1 MHQQNYFRQKCFFS
15 LRTSSI
21 RTLMNT
27 FIRTIGWSLL
37 LVVTM
42 PFAFGQ
48 TGSST
53 AALFKERYERGKQL
67 YEQGEYASAI
77 EAFRSLSRT
86 EEGNPYTV
94 YASFYFALSAFQ
106 QQDYALAKNMLQQIK
121 SKYPK
126 WSKMSDVDYW
136 LANTY
141 FELGDYA
148 QAIALI
154 KSLDQQK
161 GTTRSTLEDAQAMKE
176 FYVSRLNEP
185 KRLQSLLQS
194 YPEDK
199 QIATQLVKQL
209 VVSDENLALKDSLV
223 QAFGIDEASF
233 GVASQA
239 SSVKKDVYNVA
250 AFLPFFYDKLMVENE
265 RVGNDFVVELY
276 QSMRLAVNDL
286 QKDGVNVQLY
296 AYDTERDYDATLR
309 LLEKEEVKN
318 MDVIIGPLFPGPFRA
333 VSEFTQEQQIY
344 MFNPISTNPLVMQG
358 NPFSFLS
365 KPSMLTEARQAA
377 RFARD
382 TLNRPVAVVV
392 TDDTKQDTA
401 RVGAFIRTFQQDDP
415 DREVHL
421 EVFRSFNVDAIEDFV
436 DTLVYYGEQNE
447 TEPPVVYVASNNDL
461 VITNT
466 ISAVVMA
473 RAPVT
478 LIGND
483 SWFDI
488 TSITY
493 EQLEELDVHFLS
505 PGYTEHRRRSVQDF
519 KEAYRKKYNA
529 VPSKY
534 AYAGYDAMYYIG
546 QMLQEYGTYFQEFY
560 TNAKPVRSL
569 LFAGYNYFEAQDN
582 QVVPI
587 IRFEDGVLRE
597 AKPQEE

>member
-1 MHQQNYFRQKCFFS
+1 
-15 LRTSSI
+15 
-21 RTLMNT
+21 MNT

-37 LVVTM
+37 LLAGM

-48 TGSST
+48 VGSST
-53 AALFKERYERGKQL
+53 SALFKERYERGKEQ
-67 YEQGEYASAI
+67 YERGEYASAI

-86 EEGNPYTV
+86 EDGNPYTI

-106 QQDYALAKNMLQQIK
+106 QQDYALAKNMLLQIK

-141 FELGDYA
+141 FELDDYA
-148 QAIALI
+148 QAMSLT

-161 GTTRSTLEDAQAMKE
+161 GTTRSTLEDAQAMQK
-176 FYVSRLNEP
+176 FYVSRLNDPE
-185 KRLQSLLQS
+185 RLRALLEN
-194 YPEDK
+194 YPQDK
-199 QIATQLVKQL
+199 LIATQLVKQL
-209 VVSDENLALKDSLV
+209 VTSGENLVLKDSLV
-223 QAFGIDEASF
+223 QAFGIDETTF

-239 SSVKKDVYNVA
+239 SSIKKDVYNVA

-276 QSMRLAVNDL
+276 QSMRLAANDL
-286 QKDGVNVQLY
+286 QKEGVNVQLY
-296 AYDTERDYDATLR
+296 AYDTERDYDATQR
-309 LLEKEEVKN
+309 LLEKDEIKN

-358 NPFSFLS
+358 NPFSFLN
-365 KPSMLTEARQAA
+365 KPSLLTEARHAA

-382 TLNRPVAVVV
+382 TLDRPVAVVV

-401 RVGAFIRTFQQDDP
+401 RVGAFIRTFRQNDP

-436 DTLVYYGEQNE
+436 DTLVYYSERNE

-473 RAPVT
+473 KAPVT

-488 TSITY
+488 TSVTY

-505 PGYTEHRRRSVQDF
+505 PGHTEHRRRSVKKF
-519 KEAYRKKYNA
+519 AETYRKKYNA

-560 TNAKPVRSL
+560 TNAKPVKSL

-587 IRFEDGVLRE
+587 IRFEDGVLRK
-597 AKPQEE
+597 AQSKEE

>member
-1 MHQQNYFRQKCFFS
+1 
-15 LRTSSI
+15 
-21 RTLMNT
+21 MNT

-37 LVVTM
+37 LVAGM

-48 TGSST
+48 AGSST
-53 AALFKERYERGKQL
+53 AALFKERYQRGKEL

-86 EEGNPYTV
+86 EDGNPYTI

-106 QQDYALAKNMLQQIK
+106 QADHNLAKNMLLQIK

-141 FELGDYA
+141 FELDDYA
-148 QAIALI
+148 QAMSLV

-161 GTTRSTLEDAQAMKE
+161 GTTRSTLEDAQAMQR
-176 FYVSRLNEP
+176 FYVSRLDDPE
-185 KRLQSLLQS
+185 RLRALLENHPQ
-194 YPEDK
+194 DK

-209 VVSDENLALKDSLV
+209 VTSDNPDTALKDSLV
-223 QAFGIDEASF
+223 QAFQIDEASF

-250 AFLPFFYDKLMVENE
+250 AFLPFFYNKLTTENE

-276 QSMRLAVNDL
+276 QSMRMAAADL

-296 AYDTERDYDATLR
+296 AYDTERDYDATQR
-309 LLEKEEVKN
+309 LLEKDEAKN

-333 VSEFTQEQQIY
+333 VSEFTQEHQIY
-344 MFNPISTNPLVMQG
+344 MFNPVSTNPQITQG

-365 KPSMLTEARQAA
+365 KPSLITEARQAA

-382 TLNRPVAVVV
+382 TLDRPVAIVV
-392 TDDTKQDTA
+392 TDDTRQDTA
-401 RVGAFIRTFQQDDP
+401 RVGAFIRAFRQEDP
-415 DREVHL
+415 SRAVHL

-436 DTLVYYGEQNE
+436 DTLVYYGERNE
-447 TEPPVVYVASNNDL
+447 AAPPVVYVASNNDL

-473 RAPVT
+473 KAPIT

-505 PGYTEHRRRSVQDF
+505 PGHTEHQRRSVKKF
-519 KEAYRKKYNA
+519 EEAYRKKYNM

-560 TNAKPVRSL
+560 TNPKPVKSL

-582 QVVPI
+582 QVVPVVH
-587 IRFEDGVLRE
+587 FEDGVLRE
-597 AKPQEE
+597 AKPDGE

>member
-1 MHQQNYFRQKCFFS
+1 
-15 LRTSSI
+15 
-21 RTLMNT
+21 MNT
-27 FIRTIGWSLL
+27 IIRTIGWSLL
-37 LVVTM
+37 LVVGM
-42 PFAFGQ
+42 PFAYGQ
-48 TGSST
+48 VGDNT
-53 AALFKERYERGKQL
+53 AALFKERYERGKTL

-86 EEGNPYTV
+86 EEGNPYTI

-106 QQDYALAKNMLQQIK
+106 QQDYALAKNMLLQIK

-126 WSKMSDVDYW
+126 WSQMSDVDYW

-141 FELGDYA
+141 FELDDYA
-148 QAIALI
+148 QAMELI
-154 KSLDQQK
+154 KGLDQQK
-161 GTTRSTLEDAQAMKE
+161 GTTRSTLEDAQAMKK
-176 FYVSRLNEP
+176 FYLARLDDPE
-185 KRLQSLLQS
+185 RLRTLLES
-194 YPEDK
+194 YPQDEL
-199 QIATQLVKQL
+199 IATQLVKQL
-209 VVSDENLALKDSLV
+209 VTSGENLALKDSLV
-223 QAFGIDEASF
+223 QAFDIDETTF

-239 SSVKKDVYNVA
+239 SSIKKDVYNVA

-276 QSMRLAVNDL
+276 QSMRLAAEDL
-286 QKDGVNVQLY
+286 QKAGVNIQLY
-296 AYDTERDYDATLR
+296 AYDTERDYDATQR
-309 LLEKEEVKN
+309 LLEKDEIKN

-365 KPSMLTEARQAA
+365 KPSLLTEAHHAA

-401 RVGAFIRTFQQDDP
+401 RVGAFIRTFRQENP

-436 DTLVYYGEQNE
+436 DTLVYYGERNE
-447 TEPPVVYVASNNDL
+447 TEPPVVYVASNNEL

-473 RAPVT
+473 KTPVT

-505 PGYTEHRRRSVQDF
+505 PGYTERQRRSVKSF
-519 KEAYRKKYNA
+519 EEAYRKEYNA

-560 TNAKPVRSL
+560 TSTKPVKSL

-587 IRFEDGVLRE
+587 VRFEDGVLRE
-597 AKPQEE
+597 ALSEEE

>member
-1 MHQQNYFRQKCFFS
+1 
-15 LRTSSI
+15 
-21 RTLMNT
+21 MNKL
-27 FIRTIGWSLL
+27 IRTIGWMLL
-37 LVVTM
+37 LIAGM

-48 TGSST
+48 TGNNT
-53 AALFKERYERGKQL
+53 AALYQERYERGKAL

-86 EEGNPYTV
+86 EVGNPYTI

-106 QQDYALAKNMLQQIK
+106 QQDYALAKNMLLQIK

-126 WSKMSDVDYW
+126 WSKMSEVDYW

-141 FELGDYA
+141 FELDDYV
-148 QAIALI
+148 QAMSVL

-176 FYVSRLNEP
+176 FYVSRLNDPE
-185 KRLQSLLQS
+185 RLRTLLET
-194 YPEDK
+194 YPQDK
-199 QIATQLVKQL
+199 LIATQLVKQL
-209 VVSDENLALKDSLV
+209 VTSGENLVLKDSLV
-223 QAFGIDEASF
+223 QAFDIDETTF

-239 SSVKKDVYNVA
+239 SSIKKDVYNVA

-276 QSMRLAVNDL
+276 QSMRMAVGDL
-286 QKDGVNVQLY
+286 QKQGINVQLY
-296 AYDTERDYDATLR
+296 AYDTERDYDVTQR
-309 LLEKEEVKN
+309 LLEKEEIRT

-333 VSEFTQEQQIY
+333 VSEFTQEHQIY

-365 KPSMLTEARQAA
+365 KPSLLTEARHAA

-382 TLNRPVAVVV
+382 TLDGPVAVVV

-401 RVGAFIRTFQQDDP
+401 RVGAFIRTFREDDP

-436 DTLVYYGEQNE
+436 DTLVYYGERNE
-447 TEPPVVYVASNNDL
+447 TAPPVVYVASNNDL

-473 RAPVT
+473 KTPVT

-505 PGYTEHRRRSVQDF
+505 PGYTEHRRRSVKNF
-519 KEAYRKKYNA
+519 ETAYRKKYK
-529 VPSKY
+529 VLPSKY
-534 AYAGYDAMYYIG
+534 AYVGYDAMYYIG
-546 QMLQEYGTYFQEFY
+546 QMLHEYGTYFQEFY
-560 TNAKPVRSL
+560 TNAKPVKSL
-569 LFAGYNYFEAQDN
+569 LFSGYNYFEAQDN

-587 IRFEDGVLRE
+587 IRFEDGMLHE
-597 AKPQEE
+597 AQPEEK

>member
-1 MHQQNYFRQKCFFS
+1 MVA
-15 LRTSSI
+15 
-21 RTLMNT
+21 
-27 FIRTIGWSLL
+27 G
-37 LVVTM
+37 M

-53 AALFKERYERGKQL
+53 AALFKERYERGKEL
-67 YEQGEYASAI
+67 YEQRDYTAAI

-86 EEGNPYTV
+86 EDGNPYTI

-106 QQDYALAKNMLQQIK
+106 QADYPLAKNMLLQIK

-126 WSKMSDVDYW
+126 WGKMSDVDYW
-136 LANTY
+136 LANSY
-141 FELGDYA
+141 AEMDDYSEA
-148 QAIALI
+148 FSLI

-161 GTTRSTLEDAQAMKE
+161 GTTRSTLEDARAMRE
-176 FYVSRLNEP
+176 FYVSRLDDP
-185 KRLQSLLQS
+185 ARLRALLKD
-194 YPEDK
+194 YPQDK

-209 VVSDENLALKDSLV
+209 VTSDNPETALKDSLV
-223 QAFGIDEASF
+223 QAFQIDEASF

-239 SSVKKDVYNVA
+239 SSVKKNVYNVA
-250 AFLPFFYDKLMVENE
+250 AFLPFFYSKLTTENE

-276 QSMRLAVNDL
+276 QSMRMAAADL
-286 QKDGVNVQLY
+286 QKAGVNVQLY
-296 AYDTERDYDATLR
+296 AYDTERDYDATQR
-309 LLEKEEVKN
+309 LLEKDEMKN

-333 VSEFTQEQQIY
+333 VSEFTQERQIY
-344 MFNPISTNPLVMQG
+344 MFNPISTNPLVVQG

-365 KPSMLTEARQAA
+365 KPSLITEARRAA
-377 RFARD
+377 QFARD
-382 TLNRPVAVVV
+382 TLNRPVAIVV

-401 RVGAFIRTFQQDDP
+401 RVGAFIRTFRQNDP
-415 DREVHL
+415 SREVHL

-436 DTLVYYGEQNE
+436 DTLVYYGERNNSA
-447 TEPPVVYVASNNDL
+447 PPVVYVASNNDL

-473 RAPVT
+473 KEPVT
-478 LIGND
+478 LMGND

-505 PGYTEHRRRSVQDF
+505 PGHTAHQRRSVKKF
-519 KEAYRKKYNA
+519 EEAYRKKYHA

-534 AYAGYDAMYYIG
+534 AYAGYDAMVYIG
-546 QMLQEYGTYFQEFY
+546 QMLREYGTYFQEFY
-560 TNAKPVRSL
+560 TNAKPVKSL

-582 QVVPI
+582 QVVPVVH
-587 IRFEDGVLRE
+587 FEEGVLRE
-597 AKPQEE
+597 AQSDEK

>member
-1 MHQQNYFRQKCFFS
+1 
-15 LRTSSI
+15 
-21 RTLMNT
+21 MNS

-37 LVVTM
+37 LVVGM

-48 TGSST
+48 VGSNT
-53 AALFKERYERGKQL
+53 AALFEERYERGKTL
-67 YEQGEYASAI
+67 YEQGDYASAL

-86 EEGNPYTV
+86 EDGNPYPI

-106 QQDYALAKNMLQQIK
+106 QADYALAKNMLLQIK

-141 FELGDYA
+141 FEMDDYA
-148 QAIALI
+148 QALSMI

-161 GTTRSTLEDAQAMKE
+161 GTTRSTLEDAQTMKA
-176 FYVSRLNEP
+176 FYVSRLDDPE
-185 KRLQSLLQS
+185 RLRALLED
-194 YPEDK
+194 YPQDK
-199 QIATQLVKQL
+199 EIATQLVKQL
-209 VVSDENLALKDSLV
+209 LTSDSPDTALKDSLV
-223 QAFGIDEASF
+223 QAFQIDEASF

-239 SSVKKDVYNVA
+239 SSIKKDVYNVA
-250 AFLPFFYDKLMVENE
+250 AFLPFFYAKLTTENE

-276 QSMRLAVNDL
+276 QSMRMAAADL
-286 QKDGVNVQLY
+286 QKEGVNVQLY
-296 AYDTERDYDATLR
+296 AYDTERDYDATQR
-309 LLEKEEVKN
+309 LLEKDEVKN

-333 VSEFTQEQQIY
+333 VSEFTQEHQIY
-344 MFNPISTNPLVMQG
+344 MFNPVSTNPLVMQG
-358 NPFSFLS
+358 NPFSYLS
-365 KPSMLTEARQAA
+365 KPSLITEARHAA
-377 RFARD
+377 QFARD
-382 TLNRPVAVVV
+382 TLNRPVAIVV

-401 RVGAFIRTFQQDDP
+401 RVGAFIRTFRQGDP

-436 DTLVYYGEQNE
+436 NTLVDYGERNE
-447 TEPPVVYVASNNDL
+447 AAPPVVYVASNNDL
-461 VITNT
+461 LITNT

-473 RAPVT
+473 KAPLT
-478 LIGND
+478 LMGND

-505 PGYTEHRRRSVQDF
+505 PGYAEHRRRSVKNF
-519 KEAYRKKYNA
+519 EETYRKKYNV

-534 AYAGYDAMYYIG
+534 AYAGYDALYYIG

-560 TNAKPVRSL
+560 TDDKPVKSL

-582 QVVPI
+582 QIVPI
-587 IRFEDGVLRE
+587 IRFEDGVLRR
-597 AKPQEE
+597 AQPDEE

>member
-1 MHQQNYFRQKCFFS
+1 
-15 LRTSSI
+15 
-21 RTLMNT
+21 MNT
-27 FIRTIGWSLL
+27 VIRTIGWSLL
-37 LVVTM
+37 LVAGM

-48 TGSST
+48 AGNNT
-53 AALFKERYERGKQL
+53 AALFKERYERGKEL
-67 YEQGEYASAI
+67 YEQGQYASAI

-86 EEGNPYTV
+86 EVGNPYTI

-106 QQDYALAKNMLQQIK
+106 QQDYALAKNMLLQIK

-141 FELGDYA
+141 FKLDDYA
-148 QAIALI
+148 QAMSLT

-176 FYVSRLNEP
+176 FFVSRLNDT
-185 KRLQSLLQS
+185 RQLRALLQD
-194 YPEDK
+194 YPQDK
-199 QIATQLVKQL
+199 LVATQLVRQL
-209 VVSDENLALKDSLV
+209 VTNDENLALKDSLV
-223 QAFGIDEASF
+223 QIFGIDEASF

-239 SSVKKDVYNVA
+239 SSIKKDVYNVA

-276 QSMRLAVNDL
+276 QSMRMAVNDL
-286 QKDGVNVQLY
+286 QKEGVNVQLS
-296 AYDTERDYDATLR
+296 AYDTERDYDATQR
-309 LLEKEEVKN
+309 LLEKDEVKN

-358 NPFSFLS
+358 NPFSFLT
-365 KPSMLTEARQAA
+365 KPSLLTEARHAA
-377 RFARD
+377 QFARD

-401 RVGAFIRTFQQDDP
+401 RVGAFIRAFRQEDP

-436 DTLVYYGEQNE
+436 DTLVYYGKRNE

-473 RAPVT
+473 KTPVT

-493 EQLEELDVHFLS
+493 EQLEELNVHFLS
-505 PGYTEHRRRSVQDF
+505 PGYTNHKRRNVKNFEQ
-519 KEAYRKKYNA
+519 AYRREYNA

-534 AYAGYDAMYYIG
+534 AHAGYDAMYYIG
-546 QMLQEYGTYFQEFY
+546 QMLREYGTYFQEFY
-560 TNAKPVRSL
+560 TNPKPVKSL
-569 LFAGYNYFEAQDN
+569 LFGGYNYFEAQDN

-597 AKPQEE
+597 ARTEEE

>member
-1 MHQQNYFRQKCFFS
+1 
-15 LRTSSI
+15 
-21 RTLMNT
+21 MNT

-37 LVVTM
+37 LAMGM

-48 TGSST
+48 VGNNT
-53 AALFKERYERGKQL
+53 AALYKERYERGKEK

-86 EEGNPYTV
+86 EADNPYTI

-106 QQDYALAKNMLQQIK
+106 QQDYALAKNMLLQVK

-126 WSKMSDVDYW
+126 WSKMSEVDYW

-141 FELGDYA
+141 FELNDYA
-148 QAIALI
+148 QAMEII
-154 KSLDQQK
+154 NGLDQQK

-176 FYVSRLNEP
+176 FYVARLNEP
-185 KRLQSLLQS
+185 EQLQGLLKN

-199 QIATQLVKQL
+199 TIATQLVRQL
-209 VVSDENLALKDSLV
+209 VMSGSPETALKDSLV
-223 QAFGIDEASF
+223 QAFQIDETAF

-239 SSVKKDVYNVA
+239 SSVKKDAYNVA
-250 AFLPFFYDKLMVENE
+250 AFLPFFYDKLTAENE

-276 QSMRLAVNDL
+276 QSMRMATADL
-286 QKDGVNVQLY
+286 QKEGINVQLY
-296 AYDTERDYDATLR
+296 AYDTERDYNVTQR
-309 LLEKEEVKN
+309 LLEQEEVKN
-318 MDVIIGPLFPGPFRA
+318 MDVIIGPLFPNPFRA
-333 VSEFTQEQQIY
+333 VSEFAQEQQIY
-344 MFNPISTNPLVMQG
+344 MFNPVSTNPQVVQG

-365 KPSMLTEARQAA
+365 KPSTVTEARHAA
-377 RFARD
+377 QFVRD
-382 TLNRPVAVVV
+382 TLDRPVAVVV

-401 RVGAFIRTFQQDDP
+401 RVSAFIRTFRKGEP
-415 DREVHL
+415 TRKVHL
-421 EVFRSFNVDAIEDFV
+421 EVFRSFDVDAIEDFV
-436 DTLVYYGEQNE
+436 DTLVYYGERNE

-473 RAPVT
+473 KVPLT

-488 TSITY
+488 TSVTY
-493 EQLEELDVHFLS
+493 EQLEELDVHFIS
-505 PGYTEHRRRSVQDF
+505 PSYTEPQRRSVKSF
-519 KEAYRKKYNA
+519 REAYRKKYN
-529 VPSKY
+529 VLPSKY

-546 QMLQEYGTYFQEFY
+546 QMLHQYGTYFQEFY
-560 TNAKPVRSL
+560 TGPQPVKSL
-569 LFAGYNYFEAQDN
+569 LFSGYNYFDAQDN

-587 IRFEDGVLRE
+587 IRFKDGILRQ
-597 AKPQEE
+597 AQPEEK